1 MIGVS
6 TYALFDKSLGVAL
19 YKFRGFPLDFI
30 EIMNEG
36 YHALDKYNYK
46 FHLEF
51 MENHG
56 LKNVIHAPFSDL
68 NIATLNE
75 RLRRVMLK
83 VIFETLEIAHEM
95 GSLLVVLHPGHYS
108 PLSFKFPKAYEKVHK
123 RSLEEIDKVAEKIG
137 VKVALENMPK
147 FPILDGQTA
156 ERMYNLIEGTN
167 LYVTFD
173 VGHLY
178 TVTSDFTE
186 FVELLKDRIIHIHLH
201 DNDGENDSHLALGD
215 GIIPWSNVLK
225 ILPKDVT
232 WSLEVRSLDDFKKS
246 LEFLKSSL
254 K

>member
-19 YKFRGFPLDFI
+19 YKFREFPLDFV
-30 EIMNEG
+30 EIMDEG
-36 YHALDKYNYK
+36 YHVLDKYNYK
-46 FHLEF
+46 PHLEAL
-51 MENHG
+51 ESYG
-56 LKNVIHAPFSDL
+56 LKNIIHAPFSDL
-68 NIATLNE
+68 NIAALSE
-75 RLRRVMLK
+75 KLRRVMLET
-83 VIFETLEIAHEM
+83 IFETLEIAHEM

-108 PLSFKFPKAYEKVHK
+108 PLSLKFPKAYEKVHK
-123 RSLEEIDKVAEKIG
+123 RSLEEIDRVAEKIG

-156 ERMYNLIEGTN
+156 DRIYNLIDGTN

-178 TVTSDFTE
+178 TVTKNYAE
-186 FVELLKDRIIHIHLH
+186 FLELLGDRIIHIHLH
-201 DNDGENDSHLALGD
+201 DNDGKNDSHLALGD
-215 GIIPWSNVLK
+215 GIIPWDDVLE
-225 ILPKDVT
+225 ILPKNIT

-246 LEFLKSSL
+246 LEFLKSYL